1 MFHMGDVGTSR
12 RELIRTGSA
21 VLLCG
26 TIAGCTEGEPDNKD
40 DSPGLISSEFEGG
53 TSAEDENNDDGIDL
67 GDDDTDDS
75 KLIGEEKNLN
85 HLHGISG
92 QVYPTD
98 TEGYHHRR
106 FEWTAVGGEWW
117 YEVNI
122 PRRLGHYYEDRYGRS
137 QDYARYASD
146 WYGKSIIEGLTSEFE
161 QVGNESGLSDREV
174 VDLMMAFVQ
183 QLEYTKDQVT
193 AGFDQY
199 SSYPVETLIDRGGDC
214 EDTSLLLA
222 AILREM
228 GYGCVLLGL
237 WDAEPA
243 HMALGVKGDSS
254 IPGTYYEYEGDQ
266 YYYVETTG
274 EGWNVGEIPDTYNN
288 TTAEMIEV
296 PKTPT
301 VVYEWETKTVGNS
314 VVVEAFIT
322 NMSNLSALDPQFSV
336 AFENKLSEMN
346 QAYAE
351 TTVGTGFLSGDTT
364 EFVSLELEPPDDE
377 TLRVRTTLT
386 ANGNL
391 HDMDASEWQP
401 APTT

>member
-1 MFHMGDVGTSR
+1 MNDVGPSR

-21 VLLCG
+21 VLVG
-26 TIAGCTEGEPDNKD
+26 GMIAGCTENQENADDQD
-40 DSPGLISSEFEGG
+40 DSPGFGISSEFENG
-53 TSAEDENNDDGIDL
+53 TSAEDENNDDGIDW

-75 KLIGEEKNLN
+75 ELIGEEKNLN

-92 QVYPTD
+92 QVYPPD
-98 TEGYHHRR
+98 TEGNHHRR

-117 YEVNI
+117 YEVDI
-122 PRRLGHYYEDRYGRS
+122 PRSLGHYYEDRYGRS
-137 QDYARYASD
+137 RDYARYASD

-161 QVGNESGLSDREV
+161 QVGDESGLSDREV

-193 AGFDQY
+193 ADFDQY
-199 SSYPVETLIDRGGDC
+199 SSYPVETLINRGGDC

-237 WDAEPA
+237 LNTEPA

-288 TTAEMIEV
+288 RTAEMIEIQR
-296 PKTPT
+296 TPT

-314 VVVEAFIT
+314 VVVEASIS
-322 NMSNLSALDPQFSV
+322 NMSDISALNPAFSV
-336 AFENKLSEMN
+336 AFENRTFETN
-346 QAYAE
+346 RAYAE
-351 TTVGTGFLSGDTT
+351 TSVGTGLLSGDTT

-386 ANGNL
+386 VNGQL
-391 HDMDASEWQP
+391 HDEDESEWQS
-401 APTT
+401 APTR